1 MKRART
7 ILTTGVFDILHPG
20 HIYLLRYASR
30 LKGRSGRLIVIVAR
44 DETVRRRKRRP
55 PIFSDY
61 ERLILVRSLRFVDE
75 AHLGYRPFSFKRVI
89 ERFRPDVVVFGYDQD
104 KVRSEFMEAM
114 SREGWRVKVIKA
126 PKMSSARLNSSSKV
140 LAKVAKLVLRW
151 KLSSTKA
158 AAQKHS
164 SRG

>member
-1 MKRART
+1 MKRAKT
-7 ILTTGVFDILHPG
+7 ILTTGVFDVLHPG

-30 LKGRSGRLIVIVAR
+30 LKGRNGRLIVIVAR

-61 ERLILVRSLRFVDE
+61 ERLILVKSLRFVDD

-104 KVRSEFMEAM
+104 KVRSEFMEEM
-114 SREGWRVKVIKA
+114 RREGWRVKVVKA

-140 LAKVAKLVLRW
+140 LAKIAKLVVSG
-151 KLSSTKA
+151 KLPRAKA
-158 AAQKHS
+158 AAQKRS